1 VEKQETYWIPWNGE
15 GERKLTFNDTQWILR
30 KIVEERGEVDKEEFQ
45 RRLIETKER
54 LQTVLSL
61 TSVLVKVKGGSFQMG
76 DEVGDL
82 REECR
87 PAHTVTLTYDY
98 WIGKYAVTFHEY
110 DTFCAATSRSV
121 PDDEG
126 WGRGTRPVMNVSWN
140 DAIAYCNWLS
150 EKEGFKKAYDSDGNL
165 LDTNGRTTTDITKVE
180 GYRLPTEA
188 EWEYA
193 ARGGQETNRYKYSGS
208 NDPNEVGWYWENW
221 GEKNRKTQP
230 VGEKKANELG
240 LYDMSG
246 NVWEWCHD
254 WYGGYASRTQT
265 NPTGP
270 SSGSHRVARGGG
282 WGGIAQGCRV
292 AGRGILHAPTYSF
305 DSLGFRLSRTSF

>member
-1 VEKQETYWIPWNGE
+1 MKKEETYWIPWNGE
-15 GERKLTFNDTQWILR
+15 GERKLTFNDTQWILG

-61 TSVLVKVKGGSFQMG
+61 TSVLVKVKGETFQMG

-87 PAHTVTLTYDY
+87 PAHTVKLTYDY

-126 WGRGTRPVMNVSWN
+126 WGRGQRPVMNVTWW
-140 DAIAYCNWLS
+140 DAIGYCNWLS
-150 EKEGFKKAYDSDGNL
+150 EKEEFKKAYDSDGNL
-165 LDTNGRTTTDITKVE
+165 LDRNGRTTTDITKVE

-193 ARGGQETNRYKYSGS
+193 ARGGTDSKGYKYAGS
-208 NDPNEVGWYWENW
+208 NDLNEVGWYWQNW
-221 GEKNRKTQP
+221 GEKNLKTQP
-230 VGEKKANELG
+230 VGEKKGNELG

-246 NVWEWCHD
+246 NVWEWCHEWWGD
-254 WYGGYASRTQT
+254 YASTTQT

-270 SSGSHRVARGGG
+270 SSGSNRVSRGGS
-282 WGGIAQGCRV
+282 WFCSAQYCRV
-292 AGRGILHAPTYSF
+292 AFRDDNTPTYSNG
-305 DSLGFRLSRTSF
+305 DLGFRLVRTVF

>member
-1 VEKQETYWIPWNGE
+1 MKKEETYWIPWNGE
-15 GERKLTFNDTQWILR
+15 GERKLTFNDTQWILG

-87 PAHTVTLTYDY
+87 PVHRVKLTYDY
-98 WIGKYAVTFHEY
+98 WIGKYAVTFREY

-121 PDDEG
+121 PDDLG
-126 WGRGTRPVMNVSWN
+126 WGRKTRPVIGVSWN
-140 DAIAYCNWLS
+140 DAIGYCNWLS
-150 EKEGFKKAYDSDGNL
+150 EKEGIAKAYDSNGNL
-165 LDTNGRTTTDITKVE
+165 LDRNGNRTTDIMKVE

-193 ARGGQETNRYKYSGS
+193 ARGGQKTNGHKYAGS
-208 NDPNEVGWYWENW
+208 DDLNEVGWYKDNSD
-221 GEKNRKTQP
+221 RQTHP

-270 SSGSHRVARGGG
+270 SSGSHRVKRGGS
-282 WGGIAQGCRV
+282 WRNDAQTCRV
-292 AGRGILHAPTYSF
+292 AFRDFFTPTDCYF
-305 DSLGFRLSRTSF
+305 YLGFRLSRTSF

>member
-1 VEKQETYWIPWNGE
+1 VKKEETYWIPWNGE
-15 GERKLTFNDTQWILR
+15 GERKLTFNDTQWILG

-61 TSVLVKVKGGSFQMG
+61 TSVLVKVNGGTFRMG

-87 PAHTVTLTYDY
+87 PVHRVKLTYDY

-110 DTFCAATSRSV
+110 DTFCVATSRSE

-126 WGRGTRPVMNVSWN
+126 WGQWTRPVINVSWW

-150 EKEGFKKAYDSDGNL
+150 EKEGIAKAYDSDGNL

-188 EWEYA
+188 EWENA
-193 ARGGQETNRYKYSGS
+193 ARGGQKTNGHKYAGS
-208 NDPNEVGWYWENW
+208 DDLNEVGWYGDNS
-221 GEKNRKTQP
+221 GRQTHP
-230 VGEKKANELG
+230 VGEKKGNELG
-240 LYDMSG
+240 LYDMTG
-246 NVWEWCHD
+246 NEWEWCHD
-254 WYGGYASRTQT
+254 WWGDYASTTQT

-270 SSGSHRVARGGG
+270 SSGARRVYRGGG
-282 WGGIAQGCRV
+282 WDYNEPFCR
-292 AGRGILHAPTYSF
+292 AAFRYSSAPASSGS
-305 DSLGFRLSRTSF
+305 DLGFRVVRTVF

>member
-15 GERKLTFNDTQWILR
+15 GERKLTFNDTQWILGQ
-30 KIVEERGEVDKEEFQ
+30 IVEERGEVDKEEFQ

-87 PAHTVTLTYDY
+87 PVHRVKLTYDY

-110 DTFCAATSRSV
+110 DTFCAATSRRV
-121 PDDEG
+121 PDDLG
-126 WGRGTRPVMNVSWN
+126 WGRKTRPVIIVSWN
-140 DAIAYCNWLS
+140 DAIGYCNWLS
-150 EKEGFKKAYDSDGNL
+150 EKEGIAKAYDSNGNL
-165 LDTNGRTTTDITKVE
+165 LDRNGNRTTDIMKVE

-193 ARGGQETNRYKYSGS
+193 ARGGQKTNGHKYAGS
-208 NDPNEVGWYWENW
+208 DDLNEVGWYKDNSD
-221 GEKNRKTQP
+221 RQTHP

-270 SSGSHRVARGGG
+270 SSGSHRVKRGGS
-282 WGGIAQGCRV
+282 WRNDAQTCRV
-292 AGRGILHAPTYSF
+292 AFRDFFTPTDCYF
-305 DSLGFRLSRTSF
+305 YLGFRLSRTSF